1 MGINMKF
8 PVKNKMAMIY
18 NERSLIHSWASL
30 TGWKARGE
38 AGGQT
43 TLRQGDGSSIKSN
56 LNQPRIGEFGD
67 FGCGLSNYLREAR
80 QSNWNHV
87 KVWPNVKNTKFPTK
101 FDLSCFHF
109 SSSQLII
116 FFLENDVRFSEIFM
130 FSNKDT
136 NTNTDKD
143 KNRAQHT
150 GVNVF
155 TCNPGF
161 QSHPLQWQ

>member
-38 AGGQT
+38 AGGQAS
-43 TLRQGDGSSIKSN
+43 QGDGSSIKSN

-116 FFLENDVRFSEIFM
+116 FFLENDVRFSEISSASM
-130 FSNKDT
+130 FSAIKS
-136 NTNTDKD
+136 
-143 KNRAQHT
+143 AFP
-150 GVNVF
+150 VNDISIIWTASTFV
-155 TCNPGF
+155 NPND
-161 QSHPLQWQ
+161 

>member
-1 MGINMKF
+1 MKGLWS
-8 PVKNKMAMIY
+8 I
-18 NERSLIHSWASL
+18 LGQASQ
-30 TGWKARGE
+30 GDKQ
-38 AGGQT
+38 GGQAS
-43 TLRQGDGSSIKSN
+43 QGDGSSIKSN
-56 LNQPRIGEFGD
+56 LNQPRIVEFGD

-116 FFLENDVRFSEIFM
+116 FFLENDVRFSEICM
-130 FSNKDT
+130 FSDKDT
-136 NTNTDKD
+136 NINTDTYIT
-143 KNRAQHT
+143 RAQF
-150 GVNVF
+150 GVNVNVF
-155 TCNPGF
+155 TCNPGS

>member
-1 MGINMKF
+1 MNTILIDINMKL
-8 PVKNKMAMIY
+8 PMKKKMAMIY
-18 NERSLIHSWASL
+18 NQRSLIHSWASL
-30 TGWKARGE
+30 TG
-38 AGGQT
+38 GG
-43 TLRQGDGSSIKSN
+43 GSSIKSN

-116 FFLENDVRFSEIFM
+116 FFLKNDVRLSEISM
-130 FSNKDT
+130 FSDKDT
-136 NTNTDKD
+136 NINTDTYIT
-143 KNRAQHT
+143 RAQF
-150 GVNVF
+150 GVNVNVF

-161 QSHPLQWQ
+161 QFHPLQWQ